1 MQNLSKRYFDA
12 MQESTGSLQIQVN
25 DISIGM
31 PIANVQVTVKNDNG
45 DIVEE
50 LITDESGQTPII
62 NLPAPPEEYS
72 LESEQSVKPY
82 ATYNIETKIQG
93 YRNVDVNGTQI
104 LSNSMALQQINTET
118 GAQDAAPIVI
128 NIGPSTLWGNYD
140 PKIPED
146 AVKPLNPPTG
156 EIVLDEVVIPEYI
169 VVHDGVPSDTS
180 ASNYYILFKDY
191 IKNVAC
197 SEIYSTWPDAT
208 IRANVLA
215 IISFALNRVFT
226 EWYRNKGY
234 NFTITSSTAYDHAFI
249 YGRNIYKSIS
259 VIVDEMFNTYITKFG
274 IRQPLLAQYCDGIR
288 VSCPNWMSQWGSK
301 YLGDQGY
308 NAINILRNYYGQ
320 DIYLEQA
327 RKVSGVPSS
336 FPGTVLQVGSRG
348 NDVRTIQ
355 NQLLAISRNY
365 PAIPKLRVDGI
376 FGDMTRRA
384 VQTFQQIFYLP
395 STGLVDFGT
404 WYKISDIYVA
414 VEKLAELV

>member
-31 PIANVQVTVKNDNG
+31 PLANVQVTVKNDNG

-180 ASNYYILFKDY
+180 AANYYILFKDY

-234 NFTITSSTAYDHAFI
+234 NFTITSSTDKVYKWLNKEIKKEEPSHANSFI
-249 YGRNIYKSIS
+249 MFFNKFRFVIVSIVLFFKFIMLADTISIS
-259 VIVDEMFNTYITKFG
+259 NF
-274 IRQPLLAQYCDGIR
+274 
-288 VSCPNWMSQWGSK
+288 
-301 YLGDQGY
+301 
-308 NAINILRNYYGQ
+308 
-320 DIYLEQA
+320 
-327 RKVSGVPSS
+327 S
-336 FPGTVLQVGSRG
+336 FV
-348 NDVRTIQ
+348 
-355 NQLLAISRNY
+355 
-365 PAIPKLRVDGI
+365 KLS
-376 FGDMTRRA
+376 F
-384 VQTFQQIFYLP
+384 
-395 STGLVDFGT
+395 
-404 WYKISDIYVA
+404 
-414 VEKLAELV
+414 